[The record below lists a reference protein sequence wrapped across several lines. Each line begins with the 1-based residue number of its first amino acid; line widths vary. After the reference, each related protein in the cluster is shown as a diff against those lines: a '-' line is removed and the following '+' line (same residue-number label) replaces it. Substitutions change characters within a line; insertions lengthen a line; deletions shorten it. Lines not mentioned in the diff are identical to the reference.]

1 MGHSVPST
9 LVKVLKQNKVLLER
23 KGTKTEAGMV
33 IIKQNK
39 LKVEGE
45 AGKEL
50 LLLLLQ

>member
-1 MGHSVPST
+1 MPST
-9 LVKVLKQNKVLLER
+9 LVRVLKQNEVFLER
-23 KGTKTEAGMV
+23 KGTETEAGMV

-50 LLLLLQ
+50 